1 MMLAPY
7 LFKARA
13 VRALKGNWQTALL
26 ITFFSGIFSTL
37 LDLGRTLIFP
47 NVVSVESAMRA
58 LEQTAQSDWLL
69 LSLLSLLATLLT
81 PMLSVSCCHYF
92 VCRLRGEELGF
103 AGLWSRGKLL
113 FRSLWLYLLMGI
125 KVFLWSLLLVVPGVI
140 AAFRY
145 AMAPYYLAED
155 PTLTAWQAIEKSKKS
170 MDGVKMSLFMLEIS
184 FFGWLLLST
193 AVELLLYDV
202 SPVVAMVVGQC
213 VSLFVATYLNGAS
226 AAFYLAASSPKGMQ
240 AEAFG
245 ALKGDRV
252 VDEYLRHMPRTEP
265 QETEKDPE
273 QPKPESGQNG
283 QPEEKDEESERGQD
297 DPE

>member
-47 NVVSVESAMRA
+47 DVVSVESAMKA

-92 VCRLRGEELGF
+92 VGRLHGEELGF

-125 KVFLWSLLLVVPGVI
+125 KVFLWSLLLVAPGVI

-155 PTLTAWQAIEKSKKS
+155 PTLTASQAIEKSKKS
-170 MDGVKMSLFMLEIS
+170 MDGAKMSLFMLEIS

-193 AVELLLYDV
+193 AAELLLYDV

-226 AAFYLAASSPKGMQ
+226 AAFYLAVSSPKGMQ

-252 VDEYLRHMPRTEP
+252 VDEYLRHMPRTE
-265 QETEKDPE
+265 ETEK
-273 QPKPESGQNG
+273 
-283 QPEEKDEESERGQD
+283 EESEPSEPEEEKGENKPGQD